1 MKSYPGITVVSRDG
15 SSSYKRAIADAH
27 PNAIQVSDRFHLIQ
41 NLTDRI
47 TQYLKTHLPINV
59 PVKDFVG
66 SEKAS
71 LHLTKSKENRQLL
84 FEEKIRRT
92 QALRQNGWRKMEI
105 CRELNMDPRSYDKI
119 TQEPYVTNIS
129 KAEKNI

>member
-1 MKSYPGITVVSRDG
+1 M
-15 SSSYKRAIADAH
+15 
-27 PNAIQVSDRFHLIQ
+27 
-41 NLTDRI
+41 
-47 TQYLKTHLPINV
+47 THLPINV

-66 SEKAS
+66 SEKVS
-71 LHLTKSKENRQLL
+71 LHLTKSEENRQLL

-92 QALRQNGWRKMEI
+92 QALRQNGWGKMEI

-119 TQEPYVTNIS
+119 TQEPYATTIS